1 MFNSSKTMSEPIQ
14 NLQENDKENNKENIK
29 KAKKEKNMK
38 EWNRINNIWLDIR
51 NKNKIENPNLY
62 NTDSDNSVDNTP
74 TPTPILSTSCNHILK
89 KSNSFCSYDDEISN
103 GLENKNEYL
112 DADEYEYESEYNLDT
127 DVYTPC
133 SSVTQNSIKC
143 KYTIENAASLE
154 LDYSLNY
161 NMKMLTHIGNYY
173 EILKSKYS
181 QGQTKTTKTTK
192 SRSVATKL
200 CKPELIKSIV
210 AFEIDAANHCVV
222 YQCKKML
229 EYIESIKS
237 DKYFGSFVIFP

>member
-1 MFNSSKTMSEPIQ
+1 MFNSSETMSEPIE
-14 NLQENDKENNKENIK
+14 NLIEN
-29 KAKKEKNMK
+29 KKEKNMK
-38 EWNRINNIWLDIR
+38 EWNRINNIWLDIK
-51 NKNKIENPNLY
+51 NKNKSENPNLY

-89 KSNSFCSYDDEISN
+89 KSNSFCSYDDEISS
-103 GLENKNEYL
+103 GLELENEYL
-112 DADEYEYESEYNLDT
+112 DGHGYGYGCEYNLDS
-127 DVYTPC
+127 DVYTPG

-173 EILKSKYS
+173 EILKSKHS
-181 QGQTKTTKTTK
+181 QGQTKTTKK
-192 SRSVATKL
+192 RNVATKL

-210 AFEIDAANHCVV
+210 AFETDAENHCVV

>member
-1 MFNSSKTMSEPIQ
+1 MFSSSETMSEPIE
-14 NLQENDKENNKENIK
+14 NLKENKKDNKKDNKKEN
-29 KAKKEKNMK
+29 NMK

-51 NKNKIENPNLY
+51 NKNKSENPNLY
-62 NTDSDNSVDNTP
+62 STDSDNSVDNTP
-74 TPTPILSTSCNHILK
+74 TPTPILSTSCNYILK
-89 KSNSFCSYDDEISN
+89 KSNSFCSYDDEINS
-103 GLENKNEYL
+103 GLEIGNEYL
-112 DADEYEYESEYNLDT
+112 DGDGCEYNLDSG
-127 DVYTPC
+127 VYTPC

-143 KYTIENAASLE
+143 KYTIDNAASLE

-173 EILKSKYS
+173 EILKSKHS
-181 QGQTKTTKTTK
+181 QGQIKTTKK
-192 SRSVATKL
+192 RNVATKL

-210 AFEIDAANHCVV
+210 AFETDAANHSIV

>member
-1 MFNSSKTMSEPIQ
+1 MFISIKTMSETMPEPR
-14 NLQENDKENNKENIK
+14 ENK
-29 KAKKEKNMK
+29 KDKKEKNMK
-38 EWNRINNIWLDIR
+38 EWNRINNIWLDIK
-51 NKNKIENPNLY
+51 NKNKTEHPCLY
-62 NTDSDNSVDNTP
+62 STDSDNSLDNTP
-74 TPTPILSTSCNHILK
+74 TQTPSPRPILSTFCNHILK
-89 KSNSFCSYDDEISN
+89 KSNSFSSYDDEISN

-173 EILKSKYS
+173 EILKSKHS
-181 QGQTKTTKTTK
+181 VMQTTKPTSK
-192 SRSVATKL
+192 PMTKL

-210 AFEIDAANHCVV
+210 AFETDSTNHSVV

-229 EYIESIKS
+229 EYIELIKS

>member
-1 MFNSSKTMSEPIQ
+1 MFSSSETMSEPIE
-14 NLQENDKENNKENIK
+14 NLKENKKDNKKDNKKEN
-29 KAKKEKNMK
+29 NMK

-51 NKNKIENPNLY
+51 NKNKSENPNLY
-62 NTDSDNSVDNTP
+62 STDSDNSVDNTP
-74 TPTPILSTSCNHILK
+74 TPTPILSTSCNYILK
-89 KSNSFCSYDDEISN
+89 KSNSFCSYDDEINS
-103 GLENKNEYL
+103 GLEIGNEYL
-112 DADEYEYESEYNLDT
+112 DGDGDGDGDGYGYGCEYNLDSG
-127 DVYTPC
+127 VYTPC

-143 KYTIENAASLE
+143 KYTIDNAASLE

-173 EILKSKYS
+173 EILKSKHS
-181 QGQTKTTKTTK
+181 QGQIKTTKK
-192 SRSVATKL
+192 RNVATKL

-210 AFEIDAANHCVV
+210 AFETDAANHSIV

>member
-1 MFNSSKTMSEPIQ
+1 MFSSNETMPEQI
-14 NLQENDKENNKENIK
+14 EN
-29 KAKKEKNMK
+29 KKEKNIK
-38 EWNRINNIWLDIR
+38 EWNRINNIWLDIK
-51 NKNKIENPNLY
+51 NKNKTEHPCLY
-62 NTDSDNSVDNTP
+62 NTDSDNSVDSTPIPIP
-74 TPTPILSTSCNHILK
+74 TPTLSTSCNYILK
-89 KSNSFCSYDDEISN
+89 KSNSFCSYDDEINS
-103 GLENKNEYL
+103 GLEIGNEYL
-112 DADEYEYESEYNLDT
+112 DGDGYGDGYGDGCEYNLDS

-143 KYTIENAASLE
+143 KYTIDNAASLE

-173 EILKSKYS
+173 EILKSKHS
-181 QGQTKTTKTTK
+181 QGQTKTTKK
-192 SRSVATKL
+192 RNVAIKM

-210 AFEIDAANHCVV
+210 TFETDATNHCIV

>member
-1 MFNSSKTMSEPIQ
+1 MFSSSETMPEQ
-14 NLQENDKENNKENIK
+14 QEN
-29 KAKKEKNMK
+29 KKEKNIK
-38 EWNRINNIWLDIR
+38 EWNRINNIWLDIK
-51 NKNKIENPNLY
+51 NKNKTEHPCLY
-62 NTDSDNSVDNTP
+62 STDSDNSVDNTP
-74 TPTPILSTSCNHILK
+74 IPTPILSTSCNYILK
-89 KSNSFCSYDDEISN
+89 KSNSFCSYDDEINS
-103 GLENKNEYL
+103 GLEIGNEYL
-112 DADEYEYESEYNLDT
+112 DGDGYGDGYGDGCEYNLDS

-143 KYTIENAASLE
+143 KYTIENATSLE

-173 EILKSKYS
+173 EILKSKHS
-181 QGQTKTTKTTK
+181 QGQTKTTKK
-192 SRSVATKL
+192 RNVATKL

-210 AFEIDAANHCVV
+210 AFETDAENHCVV